1 MYIYAYI
8 HVYIYIYICTGY
20 FLLARMRRESPP
32 PAKNLVISPQLEK
45 FSSSRLHAFPQ
56 PPPRLTKQQ
65 FSSYNPIKTALLA
78 VVIALAPFLF

>member
-1 MYIYAYI
+1 MYRIFPTSENEER
-8 HVYIYIYICTGY
+8 V
-20 FLLARMRRESPP
+20 PP
-32 PAKNLVISPQLEK
+32 TSQKFGHFPQLEK
-45 FSSSRLHAFPQ
+45 FSSSRLHASPQ